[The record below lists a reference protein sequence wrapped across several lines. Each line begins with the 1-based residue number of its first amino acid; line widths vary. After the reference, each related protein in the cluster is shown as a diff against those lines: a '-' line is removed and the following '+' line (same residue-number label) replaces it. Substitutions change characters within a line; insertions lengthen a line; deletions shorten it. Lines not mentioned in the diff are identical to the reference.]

1 MPTLG
6 CEGSLLA
13 PGGDKV
19 LFSGPDNMDILRID
33 LTVWESE
40 DRGATYK
47 NAFEVDVDS
56 ANVGYSSMAQLHDGS
71 VAILWGRALTAS
83 TFFVPDFVS
92 FRMLPAELSGP
103 AVDAS
108 PWATGSGEAH
118 SMDWQEGYSFTQFKG
133 TGGWWAICTWGGKRA
148 RGREGLRERAG
159 AKERASSASLKMC
172 YAY

>member
-108 PWATGSGEAH
+108 SWATGSGEAH

-133 TGGWWAICTWGGKRA
+133 TGGWWAICTWGGSEREEEKGCVSERA
-148 RGREGLRERAG
+148 QRRERPA
-159 AKERASSASLKMC
+159 RA
-172 YAY
+172 